1 MRLPVQRVALLLTTL
16 FHVAASTCDNNI
28 LPSPFNSPLSST
40 STHSHSEISILQ
52 YLLGRYNEHLCGTG
66 QLEKGEYDAAT
77 EACVRSFQQHV
88 SIHPQTGMFGRQEA
102 EAMFAGPWSEDGY
115 KDDGMSAASQG
126 YLCKILIP
134 VHRNRSIETTATLL
148 DKDNNVLFE
157 FVAREKGHIADGCG
171 RTIPERWPNFNN
183 TGDGLNMYSSG
194 GATPTGLI
202 EIDPNTK
209 EGNSSEYG
217 PYPITRFVRGIK
229 GNAQF
234 LMPVHR
240 NGILLHTGEW
250 SNYSHWLPPMS
261 MPNSAGCV
269 HTWPNNVAAIWDAV
283 VKLGL
288 NVRNNTNGALPYP
301 YKPQGIASVFLVD

>member
-1 MRLPVQRVALLLTTL
+1 MNRASLILPFTLLAL
-16 FHVAASTCDNNI
+16 FHAATSSTCDDNI
-28 LPSPFNSPLSST
+28 LPSPFNSPLSPT
-40 STHSHSEISILQ
+40 TGTHSEITILQ
-52 YLLGRYNEHLCGTG
+52 FLLGRYDPHLCSSK
-66 QLEKGEYDAAT
+66 QMADGEYDAAT

-88 SIHPQTGMFGRQEA
+88 SLNTSGVFGRQEA

-115 KDDGMSAASQG
+115 TDDGRTAASQG
-126 YLCKILIP
+126 YFYKILIP
-134 VHRNRSIETTATLL
+134 VHRNRSIETTATIL
-148 DKDNNVLFE
+148 DKDNNVLFQ
-157 FVAREKGHIADGCG
+157 FVAREKGHIVDGCG

-183 TGDGLNMYSSG
+183 TGDGLNTYSSG

-209 EGNSSEYG
+209 EGNESEFG
-217 PYPITRFVRGIK
+217 PYPITRFVRGLK

-234 LMPVHR
+234 LMPLHR

-250 SNYSHWLPPMS
+250 SNFSNWLPPMK

-269 HTWPNNVAAIWDAV
+269 HTWPKNVAAIWDAV

-288 NVRNNTNGALPYP
+288 DVRNNTDGALPYP
-301 YKPQGIASVFLVD
+301 YKPQGLASVFLVD